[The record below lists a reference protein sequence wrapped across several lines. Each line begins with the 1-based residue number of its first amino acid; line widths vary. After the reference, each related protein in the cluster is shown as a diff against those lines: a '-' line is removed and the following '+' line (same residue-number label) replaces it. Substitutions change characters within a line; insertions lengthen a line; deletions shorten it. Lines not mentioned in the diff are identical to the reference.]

1 MAIRILDAAT
11 VGKISAGEVVERP
24 SSVAKELIE
33 NSLDAGATSITVEI
47 RDGGISYL
55 RVTDNGCGIPFSEA
69 RMAFENHATSKL
81 KNADG
86 LFDIRTLGFRG
97 EALPSIAA
105 VSHVTMTTRTKDA
118 EAGAKVEIEGGRFIG
133 VSETGCPEG
142 TTIVMRDLFFN
153 VPVRRVF
160 LKRPV
165 YEQGLINELLQRMI
179 LGNPGVAFRLIANS
193 RTIYRSYGDGDVRH
207 AALSVYGR
215 ECAQAL
221 RDVNASEGAFAVK
234 GLIGVGD
241 EAKPT
246 RAQQCF
252 FVNGRLI
259 RCPLLSQAL
268 EEACRGRVTI
278 GMYPMCALAVTMP
291 PESVDINV
299 HPSKLE
305 VRFRDEAAFRLTAK
319 SLFQKAFAA
328 ETMMNSFSAP
338 RAPEMPQTTVTR
350 VTAAMDQMIDPAP
363 AAQAEKP
370 AAVTLPQWQAPAA
383 SRFTNVSRSAGE
395 VREGGF
401 VPKPVGEVREG
412 GFVPGPVGEV
422 REGGFV
428 PKPVSEV
435 REGGFV
441 PKPVG
446 EVREGGF
453 VPKPSVLAAG
463 AVSENADPAAKD
475 VPAKEEAPVQ
485 NADLPAKPEKAEQLE
500 MPETVVPK
508 AQYRVIGMLFNTY
521 ILLEY
526 GDNFLMIDQHAAH
539 ERLNFEKYRAML
551 DDGIAAQQLL
561 APYII
566 HVSRREADVL
576 LSSKELLSEAGYEID
591 AFGASDIQVRAVP
604 FVMGQSDMR
613 MLFTELIDE
622 LDHLKTA
629 EREKRMAGIIQASC
643 KHAVK
648 AGDRLTD
655 FEIRSL
661 LEQMTTSGAPPTCP
675 HGRPVLR
682 VMSKYEIERMFKRVQ

>member
-133 VSETGCPEG
+133 VSEAGCPEG

-165 YEQGLINELLQRMI
+165 YEQGLINELVQRMI

-207 AALSVYGR
+207 AALAVFGR

-221 RDVNASEGAFAVK
+221 REVNASEGAFSVS

-241 EAKPT
+241 EARPT

-305 VRFRDEAAFRLTAK
+305 VRFRDEAAFRLTAQ
-319 SLFQKAFAA
+319 SLFQKAFAE

-350 VTAAMDQMIDPAP
+350 VTAAMDRMINPAP
-363 AAQAEKP
+363 AEPAEKP
-370 AAVTLPQWQAPAA
+370 PVVTLPQWQAPATARFTSA
-383 SRFTNVSRSAGE
+383 SRANGE

-401 VPKPVGEVREG
+401 VPKPT
-412 GFVPGPVGEV
+412 
-422 REGGFV
+422 
-428 PKPVSEV
+428 SEV
-435 REGGFV
+435 REGGV
-441 PKPVG
+441 VSKSTAAA
-446 EVREGGF
+446 REGGF
-453 VPKPSVLAAG
+453 APKAAG
-463 AVSENADPAAKD
+463 EAREETTSASEKSPARGTDA
-475 VPAKEEAPVQ
+475 
-485 NADLPAKPEKAEQLE
+485 LAKPEKAEQLE

-508 AQYRVIGMLFNTY
+508 VQYRVIGTLFNTY

-526 GDNFLMIDQHAAH
+526 GENFLMIDQHAAH
-539 ERLNFEKYRAML
+539 ERLNYEKYRAML

-566 HVSRREADVL
+566 HVSRREADIL

-655 FEIRSL
+655 AEIRSL
-661 LEQMTTSGAPPTCP
+661 LAQMTASGAPPTCP

-682 VMSKYEIERMFKRVQ
+682 AMSKYEIERMFKRVQ

>member
-207 AALSVYGR
+207 AALAVYGR

-221 RDVNASEGAFAVK
+221 REVNASEGAFAVK

-278 GMYPMCALAVTMP
+278 GMYPDMPREHLIPAGNTSLAGARMLLLDRSLMDELDGILEKMTYIQFAQVTDFVQLM
-291 PESVDINV
+291 V
-299 HPSKLE
+299 
-305 VRFRDEAAFRLTAK
+305 
-319 SLFQKAFAA
+319 
-328 ETMMNSFSAP
+328 
-338 RAPEMPQTTVTR
+338 
-350 VTAAMDQMIDPAP
+350 
-363 AAQAEKP
+363 AAQALP
-370 AAVTLPQWQAPAA
+370 HTDLSRYPDVAA
-383 SRFTNVSRSAGE
+383 
-395 VREGGF
+395 
-401 VPKPVGEVREG
+401 K
-412 GFVPGPVGEV
+412 
-422 REGGFV
+422 
-428 PKPVSEV
+428 
-435 REGGFV
+435 
-441 PKPVG
+441 
-446 EVREGGF
+446 
-453 VPKPSVLAAG
+453 LAARRG
-463 AVSENADPAAKD
+463 ATEP
-475 VPAKEEAPVQ
+475 
-485 NADLPAKPEKAEQLE
+485 
-500 MPETVVPK
+500 
-508 AQYRVIGMLFNTY
+508 
-521 ILLEY
+521 
-526 GDNFLMIDQHAAH
+526 
-539 ERLNFEKYRAML
+539 
-551 DDGIAAQQLL
+551 
-561 APYII
+561 
-566 HVSRREADVL
+566 
-576 LSSKELLSEAGYEID
+576 D
-591 AFGASDIQVRAVP
+591 A
-604 FVMGQSDMR
+604 
-613 MLFTELIDE
+613 
-622 LDHLKTA
+622 
-629 EREKRMAGIIQASC
+629 
-643 KHAVK
+643 
-648 AGDRLTD
+648 
-655 FEIRSL
+655 
-661 LEQMTTSGAPPTCP
+661 
-675 HGRPVLR
+675 
-682 VMSKYEIERMFKRVQ
+682 

>member
-33 NSLDAGATSITVEI
+33 NSLDAGATSITVET
-47 RDGGISYL
+47 RDGGVSYL

-118 EAGAKVEIEGGRFIG
+118 EAGAKVEIEGGRFLG

-153 VPVRRVF
+153 LPVRRVF
-160 LKRPV
+160 LKKPV
-165 YEQGLINELLQRMI
+165 YEQGLINELVQRMI
-179 LGNPGVAFRLIANS
+179 LGNPGVAFRQIVNG
-193 RTIYRSYGDGDVRH
+193 RTICRSYGDGDVRH

-221 RDVNASEGAFAVK
+221 REVNASEGAFTVK

-241 EAKPT
+241 EARPT

-305 VRFRDEAAFRLTAK
+305 VRFRDEAAFRLTAQ
-319 SLFQKAFAA
+319 SLFQKAFAS

-350 VTAAMDQMIDPAP
+350 VTAAIDGMIDP
-363 AAQAEKP
+363 AQAEKP
-370 AAVTLPQWQAPAA
+370 APVTLPQWQPPAA
-383 SRFTNVSRSAGE
+383 SRFTNVS
-395 VREGGF
+395 
-401 VPKPVGEVREG
+401 
-412 GFVPGPVGEV
+412 
-422 REGGFV
+422 
-428 PKPVSEV
+428 
-435 REGGFV
+435 
-441 PKPVG
+441 KPVG

-453 VPKPSVLAAG
+453 VPKPPVPAG
-463 AVSENADPAAKD
+463 TASAEASSAAKD
-475 VPAKEEAPVQ
+475 IPAKEEMPAQ
-485 NADLPAKPEKAEQLE
+485 SADAPAKPEKAEQLE

-508 AQYRVIGMLFNTY
+508 AQYRVIGTLFNTY

-526 GDNFLMIDQHAAH
+526 GDSFLMIDQHAAH

-629 EREKRMAGIIQASC
+629 EREKRMTGIIQASC

-655 FEIRSL
+655 AEIRSL
-661 LEQMTTSGAPPTCP
+661 LEQMTASGAPPTCP

-682 VMSKYEIERMFKRVQ
+682 AMSKYEIERMFKRVQ

>member
-1 MAIRILDAAT
+1 MAIHILDAAT

-47 RDGGISYL
+47 KDGGISYL
-55 RVTDNGCGIPFSEA
+55 RVTDNGCGIPFSDA

-105 VSHVTMTTRTKDA
+105 VSRVTMTTRTKDA
-118 EAGAKVEIEGGRFIG
+118 EAGAKVEVEGGRFVG

-153 VPVRRVF
+153 LPVRRVF
-160 LKRPV
+160 LKKPV
-165 YEQGLINELLQRMI
+165 YEQGLINELVQRMI
-179 LGNPGVAFRLIANS
+179 LGNPGVAFRLIANG
-193 RTIYRSYGDGDVRH
+193 RAIYRSYGDGDVRH
-207 AALSVYGR
+207 AALSVFGR

-221 RDVNASEGAFAVK
+221 REINASEGAFTVK

-241 EAKPT
+241 EARPT

-259 RCPLLSQAL
+259 RCTLLSQAL

-278 GMYPMCALAVTMP
+278 GMYPMCVLAVTMP

-305 VRFRDEAAFRLTAK
+305 VRFRDEAAFRLTAQ
-319 SLFQKAFAA
+319 SLFQKAFTA
-328 ETMMNSFSAP
+328 ETMMNSFSTP
-338 RAPEMPQTTVTR
+338 RVPEMPQTTVTR
-350 VTAAMDQMIDPAP
+350 VTAAMDRLIDPAS
-363 AAQAEKP
+363 AAKTEKP
-370 AAVTLPQWQAPAA
+370 PQATLAQSMSIA
-383 SRFTNVSRSAGE
+383 AGE

-401 VPKPVGEVREG
+401 VPKPVQMASKG
-412 GFVPGPVGEV
+412 GV
-422 REGGFV
+422 V
-428 PKPVSEV
+428 PKPAGEA
-435 REGGFV
+435 REG
-441 PKPVG
+441 
-446 EVREGGF
+446 RF
-453 VPKPSVLAAG
+453 VPKPSVAADG
-463 AVSENADPAAKD
+463 TACKDLPSVTKD
-475 VPAKEEAPVQ
+475 VSANEKPFVQNVDAPV
-485 NADLPAKPEKAEQLE
+485 KPEKAEQLE

-508 AQYRVIGMLFNTY
+508 AQYRVIGTLFHTY
-521 ILLEY
+521 ILLEH

-539 ERLNFEKYRAML
+539 ERLNYERYRALL

-566 HVSRREADVL
+566 HVSRREADIL
-576 LSSKELLSEAGYEID
+576 LSSRELLSEAGYEID
-591 AFGASDIQVRAVP
+591 AFGESDIQVRAVP

-622 LDHLKTA
+622 LDHLKAA
-629 EREKRMAGIIQASC
+629 EREKRMASIIQASC

-655 FEIRSL
+655 AEIRSL
-661 LEQMTTSGAPPTCP
+661 LEQMTASGAPPTCP

>member
-47 RDGGISYL
+47 KDGGISYL
-55 RVTDNGCGIPFSEA
+55 RVTDNGCGVPFSEA

-105 VSHVTMTTRTKDA
+105 VSRVTMTTRTKDA

-133 VSETGCPEG
+133 VSEAGCPEG

-153 VPVRRVF
+153 LPVRRVF
-160 LKRPV
+160 LKKPV
-165 YEQGLINELLQRMI
+165 YEQGLISELVQRMI
-179 LGNPGVAFRLIANS
+179 LGNPGVSFRLIANG
-193 RTIYRSYGDGDVRH
+193 RTVYRSYGDGDVRH
-207 AALSVYGR
+207 AALSVFGR

-221 RDVNASEGAFAVK
+221 REVNASEGAFSVK

-241 EAKPT
+241 EARPT

-305 VRFRDEAAFRLTAK
+305 VRFRDEAAFRLTAQ
-319 SLFQKAFAA
+319 SLFQKAFTA

-338 RAPEMPQTTVTR
+338 RVPEMPHTTVTR
-350 VTAAMDQMIDPAP
+350 VTAAMDRMIAPAP
-363 AAQAEKP
+363 AAQPEKP
-370 AAVTLPQWQAPAA
+370 PVAAELPGTEGVSA
-383 SRFTNVSRSAGE
+383 SVPRAFGE

-401 VPKPVGEVREG
+401 VPKPARAA
-412 GFVPGPVGEV
+412 FGEV

-428 PKPVSEV
+428 PKPT
-435 REGGFV
+435 GAAH
-441 PKPVG
+441 G
-446 EVREGGF
+446 EA
-453 VPKPSVLAAG
+453 L
-463 AVSENADPAAKD
+463 PAAKAAAASEKPSAQRD
-475 VPAKEEAPVQ
+475 NAPAA
-485 NADLPAKPEKAEQLE
+485 PEKAEQLE

-508 AQYRVIGMLFNTY
+508 AQYRVIGTLFHTY
-521 ILLEY
+521 ILLEH

-539 ERLNFEKYRAML
+539 ERLNYERYRALL

-566 HVSRREADVL
+566 HVSRREADIL
-576 LSSKELLSEAGYEID
+576 LSSRELLSEAGYEIE
-591 AFGASDIQVRAVP
+591 AFGESDIQVRAVP

-622 LDHLKTA
+622 LEHLKTA
-629 EREKRMAGIIQASC
+629 EREKRMASVIQASC

-655 FEIRSL
+655 AEIRSL
-661 LEQMTTSGAPPTCP
+661 LEQMTASGAPPTCP

>member
-221 RDVNASEGAFAVK
+221 REVNASEGAFTVK

-305 VRFRDEAAFRLTAK
+305 VRFRDEAAFRLTAQ

-363 AAQAEKP
+363 AAQAEKS

-383 SRFTNVSRSAGE
+383 SRFTNVS
-395 VREGGF
+395 
-401 VPKPVGEVREG
+401 K
-412 GFVPGPVGEV
+412 PVGEV

-441 PKPVG
+441 PKPS
-446 EVREGGF
+446 
-453 VPKPSVLAAG
+453 VPAAG

-475 VPAKEEAPVQ
+475 VPAKEETPVKSVG
-485 NADLPAKPEKAEQLE
+485 ASAKPEKAEQLE

-508 AQYRVIGMLFNTY
+508 AQHRVIGTLFNTY

-551 DDGIAAQQLL
+551 DDGVAAQQLL

-655 FEIRSL
+655 LEIRSL

>member
-47 RDGGISYL
+47 KDGGISYL
-55 RVTDNGCGIPFSEA
+55 RVTDNGCGVPFSEA

-105 VSHVTMTTRTKDA
+105 VSRVTMTTRTKDA
-118 EAGAKVEIEGGRFIG
+118 EAGARVEIEGGRFIG
-133 VSETGCPEG
+133 VSEAGCPEG

-153 VPVRRVF
+153 LPVRRVF
-160 LKRPV
+160 LKKPV
-165 YEQGLINELLQRMI
+165 YEQGLISELVQRMI
-179 LGNPGVAFRLIANS
+179 LGNPGVSFRLIANG
-193 RTIYRSYGDGDVRH
+193 RTVYRSYGDGDVRH
-207 AALSVYGR
+207 AALSVFGR

-221 RDVNASEGAFAVK
+221 REVNASEGAFSVK

-241 EAKPT
+241 EARPT

-305 VRFRDEAAFRLTAK
+305 VRFRDEAAFRLTAQ
-319 SLFQKAFAA
+319 SLFQKAFTA

-338 RAPEMPQTTVTR
+338 RVPEMPHTTVTR
-350 VTAAMDQMIDPAP
+350 VTAAMDHMMDPAP
-363 AAQAEKP
+363 AAQPEKP
-370 AAVTLPQWQAPAA
+370 PVAVGLPGTEGVSA
-383 SRFTNVSRSAGE
+383 SVPRASGE

-401 VPKPVGEVREG
+401 VPKPARAA
-412 GFVPGPVGEV
+412 FGEV

-428 PKPVSEV
+428 PKPT
-435 REGGFV
+435 GAAH
-441 PKPVG
+441 G
-446 EVREGGF
+446 EA
-453 VPKPSVLAAG
+453 L
-463 AVSENADPAAKD
+463 PAAKAAAASEKPSAQRD
-475 VPAKEEAPVQ
+475 NAPAA
-485 NADLPAKPEKAEQLE
+485 PEKAEQLE

-508 AQYRVIGMLFNTY
+508 AQYRVIGTLFHTY
-521 ILLEY
+521 ILLEH

-539 ERLNFEKYRAML
+539 ERLNYERYRALL

-561 APYII
+561 VPYII
-566 HVSRREADVL
+566 HVSRREADIL
-576 LSSKELLSEAGYEID
+576 LSSRELLSEAGYEIE
-591 AFGASDIQVRAVP
+591 AFGESDIQVRAVP

-622 LDHLKTA
+622 LEHLKTA
-629 EREKRMAGIIQASC
+629 EREKRMASVIQASC

-655 FEIRSL
+655 AEIRSL
-661 LEQMTTSGAPPTCP
+661 LEQMTASGAPPTCP

>member
-207 AALSVYGR
+207 AALAVYGR

-221 RDVNASEGAFAVK
+221 REVNASEGAFTVK

-305 VRFRDEAAFRLTAK
+305 VRFRDEAAFRLTAQ
-319 SLFQKAFAA
+319 SLFQKAFAT

-350 VTAAMDQMIDPAP
+350 VTAAMDQRIDPAP
-363 AAQAEKP
+363 AAQAEKH
-370 AAVTLPQWQAPAA
+370 ASVTLPQWQAPAA
-383 SRFTNVSRSAGE
+383 SRFTNVS
-395 VREGGF
+395 
-401 VPKPVGEVREG
+401 K
-412 GFVPGPVGEV
+412 PVGEV

-441 PKPVG
+441 PKPS
-446 EVREGGF
+446 
-453 VPKPSVLAAG
+453 VPAAG
-463 AVSENADPAAKD
+463 AVSESAIPAAKD

-485 NADLPAKPEKAEQLE
+485 NADVPAKPEKAEQLE

-508 AQYRVIGMLFNTY
+508 AQYRVIGTLFNTY

-604 FVMGQSDMR
+604 LVMGQSDMR

-655 FEIRSL
+655 LEIRSL

>member
-221 RDVNASEGAFAVK
+221 REVNASEGAFTVK

-305 VRFRDEAAFRLTAK
+305 VRFRDEAAFRLTAQ

-383 SRFTNVSRSAGE
+383 SRFTNVSKPAG
-395 VREGGF
+395 
-401 VPKPVGEVREG
+401 
-412 GFVPGPVGEV
+412 
-422 REGGFV
+422 
-428 PKPVSEV
+428 EV

-453 VPKPSVLAAG
+453 VPKPSVPAAG

-475 VPAKEEAPVQ
+475 VPAKGEAPVRSVD
-485 NADLPAKPEKAEQLE
+485 ASAKPEKAEQLE

-508 AQYRVIGMLFNTY
+508 AQYRVIGTLFNTY

-551 DDGIAAQQLL
+551 DDGVAAQQLL

-655 FEIRSL
+655 LEIRSL

>member
-47 RDGGISYL
+47 KDGGISYL
-55 RVTDNGCGIPFSEA
+55 RVTDNGCGVPFSEA

-105 VSHVTMTTRTKDA
+105 VSRVTMTTRTKDA

-133 VSETGCPEG
+133 VSEAGCPEG

-153 VPVRRVF
+153 LPVRRVF
-160 LKRPV
+160 LKKPV
-165 YEQGLINELLQRMI
+165 YEQGLISELVQRMI
-179 LGNPGVAFRLIANS
+179 LGNPGVSFRLIANG

-207 AALSVYGR
+207 AALSVFGR

-221 RDVNASEGAFAVK
+221 REVNASEGAFSVK

-241 EAKPT
+241 EARPT

-305 VRFRDEAAFRLTAK
+305 VRFRDEAAFRLTAQ
-319 SLFQKAFAA
+319 SLFQKAFTA

-338 RAPEMPQTTVTR
+338 RVPEMPHTTVTR
-350 VTAAMDQMIDPAP
+350 VTAAMDRMIAPAP
-363 AAQAEKP
+363 AAQPEKP
-370 AAVTLPQWQAPAA
+370 PVAAVLPGTEGVPASVPRA
-383 SRFTNVSRSAGE
+383 FGE

-401 VPKPVGEVREG
+401 VPKPARAA
-412 GFVPGPVGEV
+412 FGEV

-428 PKPVSEV
+428 PKPTGAAHGEALLAAKAAAASE
-435 REGGFV
+435 
-441 PKPVG
+441 
-446 EVREGGF
+446 
-453 VPKPSVLAAG
+453 KPSAQRD
-463 AVSENADPAAKD
+463 NAPAA
-475 VPAKEEAPVQ
+475 
-485 NADLPAKPEKAEQLE
+485 PEKAEQLE

-508 AQYRVIGMLFNTY
+508 AQYRVIGTLFHTY
-521 ILLEY
+521 ILLEH

-539 ERLNFEKYRAML
+539 ERLNYERYRALL

-566 HVSRREADVL
+566 HVSRREADIL
-576 LSSKELLSEAGYEID
+576 LSSRELLSEAGYEIE
-591 AFGASDIQVRAVP
+591 AFGESDIQVRAVP

-622 LDHLKTA
+622 LEHLKTA
-629 EREKRMAGIIQASC
+629 EREKRMASVIQASC

-655 FEIRSL
+655 AEIRSL
-661 LEQMTTSGAPPTCP
+661 LEQMTASGAPPTCP

>member
-47 RDGGISYL
+47 KDGGISYL
-55 RVTDNGCGIPFSEA
+55 RVTDNGCGVPFSEA

-105 VSHVTMTTRTKDA
+105 VSRVTMTTRTKDA

-133 VSETGCPEG
+133 VSEAGCPEG

-153 VPVRRVF
+153 LPVRRVF
-160 LKRPV
+160 LKKPV
-165 YEQGLINELLQRMI
+165 YEQGLISELVQRMI
-179 LGNPGVAFRLIANS
+179 LGNPGVSFRLIANG

-207 AALSVYGR
+207 AALSVFGR

-221 RDVNASEGAFAVK
+221 REVNASEGAFSVK

-241 EAKPT
+241 EARPT

-305 VRFRDEAAFRLTAK
+305 VRFRDEAAFRLTAQ
-319 SLFQKAFAA
+319 SLFQKAFTA

-338 RAPEMPQTTVTR
+338 RVPEMPHTTVTR
-350 VTAAMDQMIDPAP
+350 VTAAMDRMMDPAP
-363 AAQAEKP
+363 AAQPEKP
-370 AAVTLPQWQAPAA
+370 PVAAVLPGTEGVPASVPRA
-383 SRFTNVSRSAGE
+383 FGE

-401 VPKPVGEVREG
+401 VPKPARAA
-412 GFVPGPVGEV
+412 FGEV

-428 PKPVSEV
+428 PKPTGAAHGEALLAAKAAAASE
-435 REGGFV
+435 
-441 PKPVG
+441 
-446 EVREGGF
+446 
-453 VPKPSVLAAG
+453 KPSAQRD
-463 AVSENADPAAKD
+463 NAPAA
-475 VPAKEEAPVQ
+475 
-485 NADLPAKPEKAEQLE
+485 PEKAEQLE

-508 AQYRVIGMLFNTY
+508 AQYRVIGTLFHTY
-521 ILLEY
+521 ILLEH

-539 ERLNFEKYRAML
+539 ERLNYERYRALL

-566 HVSRREADVL
+566 HVSRREADIL
-576 LSSKELLSEAGYEID
+576 LSSRELLSEAGYEIE
-591 AFGASDIQVRAVP
+591 AFGESDIQVRAVP

-622 LDHLKTA
+622 LEHLKTA
-629 EREKRMAGIIQASC
+629 EREKRMASVIQASC

-655 FEIRSL
+655 AEIRSL
-661 LEQMTTSGAPPTCP
+661 LEQMTASGAPPTCP

>member
-133 VSETGCPEG
+133 VSEAGCPEG

-165 YEQGLINELLQRMI
+165 YEQGLINELVQRMI

-207 AALSVYGR
+207 AALAVFGR

-221 RDVNASEGAFAVK
+221 REVNASEGAFSVS

-241 EAKPT
+241 EARPT

-305 VRFRDEAAFRLTAK
+305 VRFRDEAAFRLTAQ
-319 SLFQKAFAA
+319 SLFQKAFAE
-328 ETMMNSFSAP
+328 ETMMNSFSVP

-350 VTAAMDQMIDPAP
+350 VTAAMDRMINPAP
-363 AAQAEKP
+363 AEPAEKP
-370 AAVTLPQWQAPAA
+370 PVVTLPQWQAPATARFTSA
-383 SRFTNVSRSAGE
+383 SRANGE

-401 VPKPVGEVREG
+401 VPKPTSEVRES
-412 GFVPGPVGEV
+412 GFVSKPTGEA
-422 REGGFV
+422 RESGFAPRAAGEAHEGGFV
-428 PKPVSEV
+428 PKPT
-435 REGGFV
+435 
-441 PKPVG
+441 G
-446 EVREGGF
+446 EAR
-453 VPKPSVLAAG
+453 
-463 AVSENADPAAKD
+463 
-475 VPAKEEAPVQ
+475 EEATSASEKSP
-485 NADLPAKPEKAEQLE
+485 ARGTDAPAKPEKAEQLE

-508 AQYRVIGMLFNTY
+508 VQYRVIGTLFNTY

-526 GDNFLMIDQHAAH
+526 GENFLMIDQHAAH
-539 ERLNFEKYRAML
+539 ERLNYEKYRAML

-566 HVSRREADVL
+566 HVSRREADIL

-655 FEIRSL
+655 AEIRSL
-661 LEQMTTSGAPPTCP
+661 LAQMTASGAPPTCP

-682 VMSKYEIERMFKRVQ
+682 AMSKYEIERMFKRVQ

>member
-47 RDGGISYL
+47 KDGGISYL
-55 RVTDNGCGIPFSEA
+55 RVTDNGCGVPFSEA

-105 VSHVTMTTRTKDA
+105 VSRVTMTTRTKDA
-118 EAGAKVEIEGGRFIG
+118 EAGARVEIEGGRFIG
-133 VSETGCPEG
+133 VSEVGCPEG

-153 VPVRRVF
+153 LPVRRVF
-160 LKRPV
+160 LKKPV
-165 YEQGLINELLQRMI
+165 YEQGLISELVQRMI
-179 LGNPGVAFRLIANS
+179 LGNPGVSFRLIANE

-207 AALSVYGR
+207 AALSVFGR

-221 RDVNASEGAFAVK
+221 REVDASEGAFSVK

-241 EAKPT
+241 EARPT

-305 VRFRDEAAFRLTAK
+305 VRFRDEAAFRLTAQ
-319 SLFQKAFAA
+319 SLFQKAFTA

-338 RAPEMPQTTVTR
+338 RVPEMPHTTVMR
-350 VTAAMDQMIDPAP
+350 VTAAMDHMMNPAP
-363 AAQAEKP
+363 AVQPEKP
-370 AAVTLPQWQAPAA
+370 PVAAVPPGTAGIPASVPRAFGEVREGSFAPKPARAA
-383 SRFTNVSRSAGE
+383 FGE

-401 VPKPVGEVREG
+401 VPKPTGSAHEEAR
-412 GFVPGPVGEV
+412 
-422 REGGFV
+422 
-428 PKPVSEV
+428 
-435 REGGFV
+435 
-441 PKPVG
+441 
-446 EVREGGF
+446 
-453 VPKPSVLAAG
+453 
-463 AVSENADPAAKD
+463 PAAKAAAASEKPSAQRD
-475 VPAKEEAPVQ
+475 NAPAV
-485 NADLPAKPEKAEQLE
+485 PEKAEQLE

-508 AQYRVIGMLFNTY
+508 AQYRVIGTLFHTY
-521 ILLEY
+521 ILLEH

-539 ERLNFEKYRAML
+539 ERLNYERYRALL

-566 HVSRREADVL
+566 HVSRREADIL
-576 LSSKELLSEAGYEID
+576 LSSRELLSEAGYEIE
-591 AFGASDIQVRAVP
+591 AFGESDIQVRAVP

-622 LDHLKTA
+622 LEHLKTA
-629 EREKRMAGIIQASC
+629 EREKRMASVIQASC

-655 FEIRSL
+655 AEIRSL
-661 LEQMTTSGAPPTCP
+661 LEQMTASGAPPTCP

>member
-221 RDVNASEGAFAVK
+221 REVNASEGAFTVK

-305 VRFRDEAAFRLTAK
+305 VRFRDEAAFRLTAQ

-370 AAVTLPQWQAPAA
+370 AAITLPQWQAPAA
-383 SRFTNVSRSAGE
+383 SRFTNVSKPAGE

-412 GFVPGPVGEV
+412 GFVP
-422 REGGFV
+422 R
-428 PKPVSEV
+428 
-435 REGGFV
+435 
-441 PKPVG
+441 
-446 EVREGGF
+446 
-453 VPKPSVLAAG
+453 PSVPAAG
-463 AVSENADPAAKD
+463 AVSESAAPAAKE

-485 NADLPAKPEKAEQLE
+485 SADAPAKPEKAEQLE

-508 AQYRVIGMLFNTY
+508 AQYRVIGTLFNTY

-655 FEIRSL
+655 AEIRSL